1 MQIHKGEPAA
11 ARRRVLQDVTN
22 VRSEPALEQP
32 VVTDSDAQLDNDENT
47 DLPPATAANQTSRRV
62 SEHKNESSQCHPD
75 FVSSPVERL
84 YIVKPILIEQRHIM
98 YERLL
103 VIEVTE
109 LQLMIR

>member
-11 ARRRVLQDVTN
+11 ARRRVLRDVTN
-22 VRSEPALEQP
+22 VRSEPTLEQP
-32 VVTDSDAQLDNDENT
+32 VVADSDAQLENDENT
-47 DLPPATAANQTSRRV
+47 DLPPAAATNQTPRRV
-62 SEHKNESSQCHPD
+62 SEKKSESSQCHTD

>member
-47 DLPPATAANQTSRRV
+47 DLPPAAAANQTSRRV
-62 SEHKNESSQCHPD
+62 SEHKNESSQCHTD
-75 FVSSPVERL
+75 FVSSPVDRL
-84 YIVKPILIEQRHIM
+84 YIVKPILIEQRPILLKK
-98 YERLL
+98 LL
-103 VIEVTE
+103 VIEEIE
-109 LQLMIR
+109 LQLMTR